1 MLENIVHFSKK
12 KTSVLDLEK
21 QTWRYWQDFV
31 YLLILMLLARFCILV
46 NPDVIGKIVYA
57 CYYLQ

>member
-1 MLENIVHFSKK
+1 
-12 KTSVLDLEK
+12 
-21 QTWRYWQDFV
+21 
-31 YLLILMLLARFCILV
+31 LARFCILV